1 LKRELIVTAL
11 AAWLGACAAP
21 PGGAQSTADCRAS
34 CPEGSEWADGACRY
48 PAASVQCP
56 PGSRFQGRACV
67 PTERVAE
74 VNVQRL
80 IDGTTIGK
88 SKKSV
93 LMEDF
98 KEKQKKLDQVQER
111 LLEEKKELDSGKLSE
126 AAKKLRRE
134 KYEKELAELGMTYQ
148 RFQEE
153 IRVKERALTSEILSE
168 VRDAASRLGEQQG
181 FSAVYFEEGVLWT
194 KPGKEQ
200 AAEALRGMPR
210 FDLTAAVMDEM
221 NRAR

>member
-1 LKRELIVTAL
+1 MA
-11 AAWLGACAAP
+11 
-21 PGGAQSTADCRAS
+21 
-34 CPEGSEWADGACRY
+34 GACRY
-48 PAASVQCP
+48 PIASVECP
-56 PGSRFQGRACV
+56 PGSRFQGKTCV

-74 VNVQRL
+74 VDVQRL

-88 SKKSV
+88 SRKSV
-93 LMEDF
+93 LMKDF
-98 KEKQKKLDQVQER
+98 EEKQRKLDQVQER
-111 LLEEKKELDSGKLSE
+111 LLEEKKELESGKLSE

-153 IRVKERALTSEILSE
+153 IRVKERALTSEILTE
-168 VRDAASRLGEQQG
+168 VREAAGRLGEAQG
-181 FSAVYFEEGVLWT
+181 FSAVYFAEGVLWT
-194 KPGKEQ
+194 KPGKER
-200 AAEALRGMPR
+200 AAEALRAIPR